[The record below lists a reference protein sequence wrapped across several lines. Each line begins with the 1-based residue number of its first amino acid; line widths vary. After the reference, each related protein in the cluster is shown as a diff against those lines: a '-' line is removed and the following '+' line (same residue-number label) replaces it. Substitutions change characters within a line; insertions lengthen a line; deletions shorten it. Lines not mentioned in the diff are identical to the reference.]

1 MPDVTKSHGA
11 VPISSTGNRGGGP
24 VDVPMFAQGAAP
36 TPENRLSFDKVVAEK
51 FADVERYRLAIQ
63 GSQDGLWDWDVPSN
77 TLYLSPRH
85 KELLGY

>member
-36 TPENRLSFDKVVAEK
+36 TPENRLFFEKVVAKK
-51 FADVERYRLAIQ
+51 FGDVERYRPAIR